1 MGNLIGDPFPL
12 YVKSQIEARQYMLGL
27 KDRPIEVTRY
37 LTNRMPWVRMVSTTN
52 IGKTD
57 NPNSVGYKLK
67 SILGDTALFDG
78 GILRNRLILQNFPKY
93 VPPYAGA
100 FDREYNPGRYKDIGF
115 NKGIQGEGF
124 EDEIFLAWSEGAYG
138 FGGAEERGY
147 VPPPGL
153 TKVSVQYQNNGA
165 LAKIDV
171 AMKAF
176 SRTQFALIDALFLRP
191 GFQAL
196 VEFGWSIYYRQPNEN
211 ESPNTV
217 LQNSETV
224 PADSPFGNTISI
236 NGFHEFGAEQ
246 DTEAKNLIGNV
257 FATPYSVREAIK
269 RDRRRYA
276 GNYDGHLGKIT
287 NFKWNLESDGSY
299 SIQVQLTAMGDLV
312 ESMKLNVGAGNSELA
327 KEVSAASTAAS
338 TAAATAAEVTEAT
351 ETIVEPR
358 GPENQNLLVE
368 ANRFK
373 SSFNQFLFDLDGLS
387 SVLYAS
393 GDDAASSKYP
403 DLFANESAKE
413 KKVGANVVAILFPLT
428 FRNFPRP
435 YKSSNLILGLDV
447 NGNEVIKSNTIVPDR
462 STKTDFVDRNGA
474 LRLALQANNTDRIG
488 QLNNLFISF
497 SSICAYVQNNLIL
510 YDFSN
515 DSKTPLFYI
524 DDSIYNIS
532 ADLQADVNPNQ
543 YVGGAG
549 EEINYKEYHKDSS
562 NKRWKDKTYM
572 FTFPGHFSARP
583 DICVIPI
590 TNLPEI
596 VQSDISNIADGK
608 NNRFL
613 GNTAF
618 SCTEQLSKPAQYL
631 GDLGAVYFNTSYL
644 SNLVA
649 DLPSNGSVSV
659 LEFFQTIISDMTN
672 ALGNVNEI
680 SVVVNDDGDI
690 GFFENRPQRFDDGT
704 GTANAEDYTILNI
717 FGVRPGDDI
726 GDPLKGSFSVEEE
739 FEQVIAARDG
749 NPYIPPQ
756 GSIVRDLGLSTSIPQ
771 SLTSMIAIS
780 AQANPNQPSA
790 DATAFAEYSLGLTDS
805 ILTQR
810 ANNVPEQNT
819 KFEGEFYAL
828 VTGSNFTITEEELKR
843 SVRVSDFVK
852 ENKAFFAIGRKFY
865 DDTGVLG
872 PTELDTLQEFN
883 TQYSN
888 FIQGELSKV
897 GQIRSNF
904 FLPFNLNLTLDGIS
918 GIKNFSKFVI
928 ETKALPLSYSPNDNG
943 EGGVEITVNGVSHTI
958 DQNGWVTELDTKSTA
973 LRDLQPISPPAAV
986 TAPPPPPAPGGS
998 SSPTRI
1004 GGNLSGGYRTPIYYF
1019 SGNPSI
1025 GEDTVPDGF
1034 TSPSGYSTYKSDG
1047 QRMYFKSSHPKTCII
1062 LHHTAGHNT
1071 TNPGTLGWAS
1081 KPSGHHVSTHFVID
1095 YEGLA
1100 ERYYNDEYW
1109 SYHVGGMTVKTGV
1122 NAGYSYPKNR
1132 TEPASLSVE
1141 LAAYGYLYYVPA
1153 LDKYIS
1159 DLGTGLPILMP
1170 DNEVSFPVDYAGN
1183 QVAEYRGYEAFSY
1196 YSPAQLDALGTV
1208 MEKWMSKYDI
1218 PAPKDMGGFKS
1229 FFENEM
1235 FPPKSVKSPMLFSS
1249 QKGIYS
1255 HCSAGIKSDVA
1266 PTREMWEFLKNL

>member
-1 MGNLIGDPFPL
+1 MGNIVGDPFPL

-27 KDRPIEVTRY
+27 KDRPIEVTRCIM
-37 LTNRMPWVRMVSTTN
+37 NRMPWVRMVSTTD
-52 IGKTD
+52 IGKID

-78 GILRNRLILQNFPKY
+78 SILRNRLKLQNFPKY

-100 FDREYNPGRYKDIGF
+100 FDREYNPGRFTDVGF
-115 NKGIQGEGF
+115 NKGIQGDGF
-124 EDEIFLAWSEGAYG
+124 DDEVFLAWSEGAYG

-147 VPPPGL
+147 VPPPGI
-153 TKVSVQYQNNGA
+153 TRASVQYQNNGA

-171 AMKAF
+171 SMKAF

-211 ESPNTV
+211 EYPNTI
-217 LQNSETV
+217 LRNTESI
-224 PADSPFGNTISI
+224 PADIPFGNTISI

-246 DTEAKNLIGNV
+246 DTEAKDVINDI

-269 RDRRRYA
+269 RDRRRYE

-299 SIQVQLTAMGDLV
+299 SIQVQLTAIGDVV

-351 ETIVEPR
+351 ETIVEIR

-387 SVLYAS
+387 SVLYSS
-393 GDDAASSKYP
+393 GDVAASNKFPELFDEKSASK
-403 DLFANESAKE
+403 
-413 KKVGANVVAILFPLT
+413 KKVGASTAAIQFPLT

-435 YKSSNLILGLDV
+435 YKADNIVLGQDA
-447 NGNEVIKSNTIVPDR
+447 NGNEVIESKTIVADR
-462 STKTDFVDRNGA
+462 STKTNLTDLNGA
-474 LRLALQANNTDRIG
+474 MRLQLSNDNVTRTG

-515 DSKTPLFYI
+515 NSKTPLFYI
-524 DDSIYNIS
+524 DDSIYNLS
-532 ADLQADVNPNQ
+532 ADIQGEVNGNQ

-549 EEINYKEYHKDSS
+549 EEINYKEYHSDSS
-562 NKRWKDKTYM
+562 NERWKDKTYM

-596 VQSDISNIADGK
+596 VQSDISNIAGGK
-608 NNRFL
+608 NNKFIQK
-613 GNTAF
+613 TAF
-618 SCTEQLSKPAQYL
+618 SCTEQLQKPAQYL

-649 DLPSNGSVSV
+649 DLPSNGSVPV

-704 GTANAEDYTILNI
+704 GTANAEDFTILNV

-726 GDPLKGSFSVEEE
+726 GDPLRGSFTVEEE
-739 FEQVIAARDG
+739 FEQVIATREG

-756 GSIVRDLGLSTSIPQ
+756 GSIVRDFGLSTSIPQ
-771 SLTSMIAIS
+771 SLTSMIATS
-780 AQANPNQPSA
+780 AQANPNQPSG
-790 DATAFAEYSLGLTDS
+790 DATAFAEYSVGLTDS

-918 GIKNFSKFVI
+918 GIKNFSKFAI
-928 ETKALPLSYSPNDNG
+928 ETKALPLSYSPNENG
-943 EGGVEITVNGVSHTI
+943 GGGVEIIVKGVSHTI
-958 DQNGWVTELDTKSTA
+958 DQNGWVTELDTQSTA

-998 SSPTRI
+998 NGPSRS
-1004 GGNLSGGYRTPIYYF
+1004 GGIVAGGYRSPYYYF
-1019 SGNPSI
+1019 TGNPSI
-1025 GEDTVPDGF
+1025 GEDTVPDGL
-1034 TSPSGYSTYKSDG
+1034 TSPSGYSTYKNDG
-1047 QRMYFKSSHPKTCII
+1047 QRMYIKSAKQKTCII

-1071 TNPGTLGWAS
+1071 TSPGTLGWKS

-1109 SYHVGGMTVKTGV
+1109 SYHVGGMKVQTGV
-1122 NAGYSYPKNR
+1122 NAGQR

-1141 LAAYGYLYYVPA
+1141 LAGYGYLKYVA
-1153 LDKYIS
+1153 SDNAWVTEVGASGGIYIR
-1159 DLGTGLPILMP
+1159 IP
-1170 DNEVSFPVDYAGN
+1170 DEEVAFPVDYAGN
-1183 QVAEYRGYEAFSY
+1183 QVADYRGYEAFTY

-1218 PAPKDMGGFKS
+1218 PAPKDMGGFKN

-1235 FPPKSVKSPMLFSS
+1235 FPPKNTKSPMLFSS